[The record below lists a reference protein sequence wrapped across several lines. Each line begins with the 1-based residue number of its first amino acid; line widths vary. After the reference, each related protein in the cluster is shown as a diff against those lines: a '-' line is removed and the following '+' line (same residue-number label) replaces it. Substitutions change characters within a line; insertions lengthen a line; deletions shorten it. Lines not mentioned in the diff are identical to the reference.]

1 MKYGTGNT
9 KCLKGRSRMITR
21 KNFLNWLRFIAK
33 IIPDLSTDIR
43 KFIYNLKASKVYR
56 KEVTGDVFNKI
67 NYKYSTGHLQ
77 APSPEEDLSNYQIE
91 GILPDEL
98 YEFYLNLDK
107 YISKT

>member
-9 KCLKGRSRMITR
+9 KCLKERSRMITR

-33 IIPDLSTDIR
+33 IIPALSADIR
-43 KFIYNLKASKVYR
+43 EFISALKASKAHR
-56 KEVTGDVFNKI
+56 KDVTGSVFNKVI
-67 NYKYSTGHLQ
+67 YKPSPGHLQ
-77 APSPEEDLSNYQIE
+77 TPSPEEDLTDYQIE

>member
-1 MKYGTGNT
+1 
-9 KCLKGRSRMITR
+9 MINR

-33 IIPDLSTDIR
+33 INSALSADIR
-43 KFIYNLKASKVYR
+43 KFISALKASKAYR
-56 KEVTGDVFNKI
+56 KDITGAVFNKVI
-67 NYKYSTGHLQ
+67 YKPSPGQLPT
-77 APSPEEDLSNYQIE
+77 PSPEEDLTNYQIE

>member
-9 KCLKGRSRMITR
+9 KCLKERSRMITR

-33 IIPDLSTDIR
+33 IIPALSEYIR
-43 KFIYNLKASKVYR
+43 KFISALKASKAYR
-56 KEVTGDVFNKI
+56 KDITGSVFNKVI
-67 NYKYSTGHLQ
+67 YKPSPGHLQ
-77 APSPEEDLSNYQIE
+77 IPSPEEDLSNYQIE

-98 YEFYLNLDK
+98 YEFYSNLDK

>member
-33 IIPDLSTDIR
+33 IIPELSTGIR
-43 KFIYNLKASKVYR
+43 KFIYTLKSDKQLR

-67 NYKYSTGHLQ
+67 NYKASLGHLQ
-77 APSPEEDLSNYQIE
+77 IPSPEEDLTNYQIE

-98 YEFYLNLDK
+98 YEFYSNLDK

>member
-1 MKYGTGNT
+1 
-9 KCLKGRSRMITR
+9 MITR

-33 IIPDLSTDIR
+33 IIPALSEDIR
-43 KFIYNLKASKVYR
+43 KFIYNLKASKAYR
-56 KEVTGDVFNKI
+56 KEVTGSVFNKVI
-67 NYKYSTGHLQ
+67 YKPSHGHLQ
-77 APSPEEDLSNYQIE
+77 IPSYEEDLTDYQIE

>member
-9 KCLKGRSRMITR
+9 KCLKERSRMITR

-33 IIPDLSTDIR
+33 IIPALSADIR
-43 KFIYNLKASKVYR
+43 KFISALKASKAYR
-56 KEVTGDVFNKI
+56 KDITGSVFNKVI
-67 NYKYSTGHLQ
+67 YKPSPGHLQ
-77 APSPEEDLSNYQIE
+77 TPSPEEDLTDYQIE
-91 GILPDEL
+91 CILPDEL

>member
-1 MKYGTGNT
+1 
-9 KCLKGRSRMITR
+9 MITR

-33 IIPDLSTDIR
+33 IIPELSADIR
-43 KFIYNLKASKVYR
+43 GFISALKVSKAYR
-56 KEVTGDVFNKI
+56 KDVTGSVFNKVI
-67 NYKYSTGHLQ
+67 YKPSPEHLQ
-77 APSPEEDLSNYQIE
+77 TPSPEEDLTDYQIE

>member
-1 MKYGTGNT
+1 
-9 KCLKGRSRMITR
+9 MINR

-33 IIPDLSTDIR
+33 IIPELSTDIR
-43 KFIYNLKASKVYR
+43 KFIYELKASKAYR
-56 KEVTGDVFNKI
+56 RDITGSVFNKT
-67 NYKYSTGHLQ
+67 NYKPSPGYLQ
-77 APSPEEDLSNYQIE
+77 TPNPEEDLTYYQIE

>member
-9 KCLKGRSRMITR
+9 KCLKERSRMITR

-33 IIPDLSTDIR
+33 IIPALSADIR
-43 KFIYNLKASKVYR
+43 EFISALKASKTYR
-56 KEVTGDVFNKI
+56 KDVTGSVFNKT
-67 NYKYSTGHLQ
+67 NYKPSTGYLQ
-77 APSPEEDLSNYQIE
+77 TPSPEEDLTDYQIE

>member
-33 IIPDLSTDIR
+33 IIPELSTDIR

-56 KEVTGDVFNKI
+56 KKVTGDVFNKT
-67 NYKYSTGHLQ
+67 NYKSSPKHL
-77 APSPEEDLSNYQIE
+77 PTPNPEEDLTNYQIE

-98 YEFYLNLDK
+98 YEFYSNLDK

>member
-1 MKYGTGNT
+1 
-9 KCLKGRSRMITR
+9 MINR

-33 IIPDLSTDIR
+33 IIPELSTDIR
-43 KFIYNLKASKVYR
+43 KFIYNLKADKQLR
-56 KEVTGDVFNKI
+56 KGVTGSVFNKVI
-67 NYKYSTGHLQ
+67 YKPSHGHLQ
-77 APSPEEDLSNYQIE
+77 IPSPEEDLTDYQIE

>member
-1 MKYGTGNT
+1 
-9 KCLKGRSRMITR
+9 MITR

-33 IIPDLSTDIR
+33 IIPELSTDIR
-43 KFIYNLKASKVYR
+43 AFIYNLKASKAYR
-56 KEVTGDVFNKI
+56 KDVTGSAFNKI
-67 NYKYSTGHLQ
+67 IYKPSTGHLQ
-77 APSPEEDLSNYQIE
+77 TTSPEEDLTYYQIE

>member
-1 MKYGTGNT
+1 
-9 KCLKGRSRMITR
+9 MINR

-33 IIPDLSTDIR
+33 IIPELSIDIR
-43 KFIYNLKASKVYR
+43 KFIYNLKADKRLR
-56 KEVTGDVFNKI
+56 KGVTGNVFNKT
-67 NYKYSTGHLQ
+67 NYKPSPGHLPT
-77 APSPEEDLSNYQIE
+77 PSPEEDLSSYQIE

>member
-1 MKYGTGNT
+1 
-9 KCLKGRSRMITR
+9 MITR

-33 IIPDLSTDIR
+33 LIPELSTDIR
-43 KFIYNLKASKVYR
+43 KFIYELKASKAYR
-56 KEVTGDVFNKI
+56 RDITGSVFNKT
-67 NYKYSTGHLQ
+67 NYKPSPGHLQ
-77 APSPEEDLSNYQIE
+77 APSPEEDLTDYQVE

>member
-1 MKYGTGNT
+1 
-9 KCLKGRSRMITR
+9 MINR

-33 IIPDLSTDIR
+33 IIPELSTDIR
-43 KFIYNLKASKVYR
+43 KFIYNLKADKQIR
-56 KEVTGDVFNKI
+56 KDITGSVFNKVI
-67 NYKYSTGHLQ
+67 CKASPGKLQ
-77 APSPEEDLSNYQIE
+77 IPEVEEDLTDYQIE